1 MLLSDYINQTQQLV
15 HDTAGIDYQIS
26 ELTLYINEA
35 RNRVAADFYCVRTY
49 FTNLCAIVN
58 QEAYPITGG
67 VGGAKITAGGSYS
80 SPPTVTF
87 GAPPAGGVTATGT
100 AVLASGS
107 APQPVIQIAMTNW
120 GSGYITTPAVT
131 FGSGAAAATA
141 VALLNV
147 IDFQAISYLYPPGLQ
162 GSRRQMLLF
171 EPWTTFNAFFRPN
184 TVNAGPP
191 ACWSILT
198 AQNNFFLYPALPDQN
213 YVLEIDAFV
222 YPFPL
227 VNATDVDAQINQP
240 VNELVQYQAAYK
252 ALLKAQNFDQADYYD
267 NKYIKRAAQ
276 LAQSITPPRRQ
287 NAYQNRWRRIQ
298 RGY

>member
-1 MLLSDYINQTQQLV
+1 MLLSDYIFQVQQLV
-15 HDTAGIDYQIS
+15 HDSAGIDYQTS
-26 ELTLYINEA
+26 ELTAYINEA
-35 RNRVAADFYCVRTY
+35 RARVAADFYCIRTY
-49 FTNLCAIVN
+49 FTNLSTIVN
-58 QEAYPITGG
+58 QETYPITGG
-67 VGGAKITAGGSYS
+67 VGGAKITAGGSYVS
-80 SPPTVTF
+80 SPTVTF
-87 GAPPAGGVTATGT
+87 SAPPVGGTTATGT
-100 AVLASGS
+100 AVLNS
-107 APQPVIQIAMTNW
+107 AGAVIQIAMTNW
-120 GSGYITTPAVT
+120 GTGYTSVPTVT

-147 IDFQAISYLYPPGLQ
+147 IDLCSISYLYPPGTQGTRRMMLQ
-162 GSRRQMLLF
+162 W
-171 EPWTTFNAFFRPN
+171 EPFTTFNAFFRPN
-184 TVNAGPP
+184 TVNSGPP
-191 ACWSILT
+191 GCWTSYVP
-198 AQNNFFLYPALPDQN
+198 QNLFYLYPALPDQN

-227 VNATDVDAQINQP
+227 VNTSDVDAQINTP
-240 VNELVQYQAAYK
+240 FNEVVQYQAAYK

>member
-80 SPPTVTF
+80 SPP
-87 GAPPAGGVTATGT
+87 
-100 AVLASGS
+100 
-107 APQPVIQIAMTNW
+107 PVIQIAMTNW

-267 NKYIKRAAQ
+267 GKYQKRALQ
-276 LAQSITPPRRQ
+276 LAGSITPP
-287 NAYQNRWRRIQ
+287 
-298 RGY
+298 